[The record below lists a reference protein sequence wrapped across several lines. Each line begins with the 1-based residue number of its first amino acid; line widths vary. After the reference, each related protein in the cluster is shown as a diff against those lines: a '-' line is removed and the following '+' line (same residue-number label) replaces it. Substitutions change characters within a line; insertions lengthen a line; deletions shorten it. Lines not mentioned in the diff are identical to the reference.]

1 MKNKRT
7 PRNKSVHEEWGL
19 EPPEGRYLG
28 TKEERQKA
36 KDNDRK
42 RSIKIEM
49 LENRL
54 SELHKNNV
62 VDGEEV
68 DRLLEALY
76 EEISSLDFCWGLEE

>member
-1 MKNKRT
+1 MKGKRT
-7 PRNKSVHEEWGL
+7 PRNKSVQEEWGL
-19 EPPEGRYLG
+19 EPLEGRYLG

-62 VDGEEV
+62 MDGEEI
-68 DRLLEALY
+68 DNLLEDLY
-76 EEISSLDFCWGLEE
+76 KEISSLDFGWGLEE